1 MESDARETLDVLTV
15 FDAVGRGESEA
26 VETLSWYTKEIAV
39 RIFNIQTVLDPESF
53 SIGGE
58 VAEYSAFMEYLRN
71 NLKELYAACPFHIP
85 MAEIVTSKF
94 RHDANLIGA
103 FQCYLA
109 DPS

>member
-1 MESDARETLDVLTV
+1 MKILV
-15 FDAVGRGESEA
+15 
-26 VETLSWYTKEIAV
+26 V
-39 RIFNIQTVLDPESF
+39 RIFNIQTVLDPERF

-58 VAEYSAFMEYLRN
+58 LAEYPAFMEYLRN
-71 NLKELYAACPFHIP
+71 DLKELYAACPFHIP

-103 FQCYLA
+103 LQCFLA